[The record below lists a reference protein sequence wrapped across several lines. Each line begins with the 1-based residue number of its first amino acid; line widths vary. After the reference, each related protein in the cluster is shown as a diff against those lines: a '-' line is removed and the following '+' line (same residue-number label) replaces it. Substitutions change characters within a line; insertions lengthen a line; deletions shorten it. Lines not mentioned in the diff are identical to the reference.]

1 MKQKYAVFKVKE
13 VDTIAGGDPGE
24 VTLELI
30 EEVKDFMV
38 IRFQDVFAAPGLY
51 AYANVIQTWIERDK
65 LEGRP
70 IPPELE
76 QLRDDFF
83 EAAEQAANF
92 PVKKIPD

>member
-1 MKQKYAVFKVKE
+1 MIQKYAVFKVRE
-13 VDTIAGGDPGE
+13 TEMNGEQLMEIVD
-24 VTLELI
+24 
-30 EEVKDFMV
+30 EVKDFMV

-76 QLRDDFF
+76 ELRDTFF
-83 EAAEQAANF
+83 EAANEAEHY